1 LGGVIKGATAFGFP
15 LFTTPLLAALLGPK
29 AAVVVLVVPVLVSNA
44 MVLITRPASP
54 RTARRLLPIL
64 VPLVPATIVGS
75 LLLAR
80 ADGAAVAMLVGL
92 LGLLFVA
99 FTFRRGGPTLPPHA
113 ERWVAPAV
121 GVVSGFLNGASGIS
135 GPVVVAYVD
144 ALRLNPRGFA
154 YSVTILFTATGLVQA
169 ASYAALGLFDLPL
182 LGFAALL
189 LPAALLGQQ
198 LGFRLQDRL
207 APERFR
213 QVVLG
218 LVAVA
223 SANLVLRGLSGA

>member
-1 LGGVIKGATAFGFP
+1 
-15 LFTTPLLAALLGPK
+15 
-29 AAVVVLVVPVLVSNA
+29 
-44 MVLITRPASP
+44 M
-54 RTARRLLPIL
+54 L

-92 LGLLFVA
+92 LGLAFVA
-99 FTFRRGGPTLPPHA
+99 FSFRRGGLTLPPHA
-113 ERWVAPAV
+113 ERWVAPVV

-154 YSVTILFTATGLVQA
+154 YSVTVLFTASGLVQSVA
-169 ASYAALGLFDLPL
+169 YAGLGLFSWPL
-182 LGFAALL
+182 LGLSVLL
-189 LPAALLGQQ
+189 LPAGLLGQQ

-218 LVAVA
+218 LVALA